1 MTRRQQSFHASE
13 SIMSYPIT
21 REEVRGLRANRERI
35 AGLLRDYPA
44 ISDNDVR
51 EILTFLR
58 TGRHLDIGMLT
69 SNESLRPK
77 LDVFTEIT
85 RRISD

>member
-1 MTRRQQSFHASE
+1 
-13 SIMSYPIT
+13 MSYPIT